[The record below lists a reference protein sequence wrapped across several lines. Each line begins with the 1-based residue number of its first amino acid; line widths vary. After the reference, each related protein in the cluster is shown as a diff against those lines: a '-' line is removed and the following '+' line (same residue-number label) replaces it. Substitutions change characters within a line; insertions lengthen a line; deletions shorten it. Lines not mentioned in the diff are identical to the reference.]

1 MLLFTLLICKFGP
14 RSLPTKRAFHHFQT
28 MVIAPI
34 VSLLS
39 LNRRKAKFYNSR
51 LGIRQFRSKA
61 TEVGG
66 ERLQPHSQVITPAKH
81 HGYPTFVGRRFSMG
95 MIP

>member
-1 MLLFTLLICKFGP
+1 ML
-14 RSLPTKRAFHHFQT
+14 
-28 MVIAPI
+28 IAPI
-34 VSLLS
+34 VPPLS
-39 LNRRKAKFYNSR
+39 LNRRKAKFTTPL

-81 HGYPTFVGRRFSMG
+81 HGYPTFVARRFSMG
-95 MIP
+95 VIP